1 MTWYITVLT
10 AAGGLAFGALA
21 AYINYRLSR
30 SITGSESLIA
40 VMGTNFARL
49 LVDIAALTAAF
60 FVSRKFELPI
70 FAALISVAVGLSVC
84 GIAFLKRLTN
94 EIKANEDAYDKDGGE

>member
-10 AAGGLAFGALA
+10 AAGGLAFGTLA

-30 SITGSESLIA
+30 SRIGSESLVA

-49 LVDIAALTAAF
+49 VVDIAALTAAF
-60 FVSRKFELPI
+60 LISRKFDLPL

-94 EIKANEDAYDKDGGE
+94 EIKANDAYDKDGGE

>member
-1 MTWYITVLT
+1 MNWYITALT
-10 AAGGLAFGALA
+10 AIGGFAFGALA

-30 SITGSESLIA
+30 GSVGRESLIA

-49 LVDIAALTAAF
+49 FVDVVALAAAF
-60 FVSRKFELPI
+60 FVSLKFDLPL

-84 GIAFLKRLTN
+84 GMLFLKRLTKIIN
-94 EIKANEDAYDKDGGE
+94 VDNDDNQDGGE